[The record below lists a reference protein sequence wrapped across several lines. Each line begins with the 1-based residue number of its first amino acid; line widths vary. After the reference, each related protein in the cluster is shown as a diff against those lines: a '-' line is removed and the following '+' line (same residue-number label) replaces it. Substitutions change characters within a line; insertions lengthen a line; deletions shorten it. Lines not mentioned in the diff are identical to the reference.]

1 MIVGVG
7 GWGGKM
13 SFHGEGRAQRVVG
26 PTQEISGK
34 TGLGEVGGIRS
45 VQIQPPSN
53 PVQACNK
60 VLGAITQT
68 I

>member
-1 MIVGVG
+1 MV
-7 GWGGKM
+7 K
-13 SFHGEGRAQRVVG
+13 GRAQRVVG

-34 TGLGEVGGIRS
+34 TGLGEVWGIRS